1 VNRAANKSPN
11 PFDEYATQ
19 YDAWFASPEG
29 CVLFEN
35 ELAAIR
41 FLWCQVCQP
50 ALEVGVGTGRFAQA
64 LNVEFGIDPA
74 VGSLRLAERRGIKV
88 NQARGEAIPFPDA
101 TFGGVLM
108 VATLCFADDAATLF
122 REAARVLRSDGHLLV
137 GDVPADSPWG
147 KEDLRKKETGHPF
160 YSSAQFYRKEALEVM
175 LRDSGFLVVSAS
187 STLIHSQPGAS
198 RTESRQSGHVAGAGF
213 VCLLAR
219 KEPRLIPSR

>member
-1 VNRAANKSPN
+1 MNRAANKSPN

-19 YDAWFASPEG
+19 YDAWFDSPEG
-29 CVLFEN
+29 RVLFEN

-41 FLWCQVCQP
+41 FLWRQVCQP

-74 VGSLRLAERRGIKV
+74 AGALRLAERRGIKV

-147 KEDLRKKETGHPF
+147 KDYLRKKETGHPF
-160 YSSAQFYRKEALEVM
+160 YRSAQFYRAEELEVM

-198 RTESRQSGHVAGAGF
+198 RTESPQSGHVAGAGF
-213 VCLLAR
+213 VCLLAGKDR
-219 KEPRLIPSR
+219 GSILSR